1 MLHHK
6 KLCRRGAGLV
16 LAAALAL
23 TGCTAGLGSEPT
35 VETDP
40 AATPEAAPVL
50 VPENQED
57 VAFTWMGDM
66 TEEED
71 GLSEDAA
78 SAVLEPTGPQM
89 DKQTA
94 ANNAASLLAS
104 AGYSPE
110 ELGDPD
116 AQLVL
121 GLFTLQDFAAMSEPT
136 PCGSYDQLWP
146 DADAIYVAAYIVD
159 SGPYSAECMFDAIT
173 GKAYEIS
180 CNLFTG
186 WSDDPFYSALDPFPD
201 DLASQQAYLSE
212 ETLAQVEPHYQAAVT
227 AAKAVDPAAF
237 VEQLMPQLG
246 WQVETLETSVYS
258 SWPDTFA
265 EYWRQSM
272 GRRQEWQWIVRL
284 DITTGDGSRWVAWYN
299 TIKDCLLELF
309 CLGQEGSL
317 PENYVLDRYCMWSLL
332 KEGAPVLES
341 PYYDYLL
348 QGADGLWYDV
358 TFLSDKGLEKF
369 LQDRDFHAADYLDT
383 MSWLAPGEDGYS
395 YRLLSDGFP
404 LASGE
409 TTEAAG

>member
-1 MLHHK
+1 MLHCK
-6 KLCRRGAGLV
+6 TFCRRGAGLV

-57 VAFTWMGDM
+57 VAYTWMGDM
-66 TEEED
+66 TKED

-121 GLFTLQDFAAMSEPT
+121 GLFTLQDYVAMMEPT
-136 PCGSYDQLWP
+136 PYGSYDQLWT
-146 DADAIYVAAYIVD
+146 DADALYVATYTVD
-159 SGPYSAECMFDAIT
+159 GGPYSVGCLFDAIT
-173 GKAYEIS
+173 GKAYLITCS
-180 CNLFTG
+180 LFTG
-186 WSDDPFYSALDPFPD
+186 LSDNPFYPHDTQLEEIAAQKPTL
-201 DLASQQAYLSE
+201 SQ
-212 ETLAQVEPHYQAAVT
+212 ETLDLVEPTYEAAV
-227 AAKAVDPAAF
+227 AAANAIDPAAF

-246 WQVETLETSVYS
+246 WQVETMDSCTGSP
-258 SWPDTFA
+258 WPDTFA
-265 EYWRQSM
+265 EYWTQSM
-272 GRRQEWQWIVRL
+272 GSRLNWQWL
-284 DITTGDGSRWVAWYN
+284 DDLLFTTQDGSRWTACYD
-299 TIKDCLLELF
+299 TSYDRLLTLV
-309 CLGQEGSL
+309 CLGQEGCV
-317 PENYVLDRYCMWSLL
+317 PEGYVKERNYGRYQLT
-332 KEGAPVLES
+332 EGAPVPGDVS
-341 PYYDYLL
+341 GNYLL
-348 QGADGLWYDV
+348 QGSDGVWYPV
-358 TFLSDKGLEKF
+358 SFIINSEEYQTFWQNPE
-369 LQDRDFHAADYLDT
+369 FHAADYLDT
-383 MSWLAPGEDGYS
+383 MSWLAPGEDGY
-395 YRLLSDGFP
+395 YYQLLSDGFP

-409 TTEAAG
+409 TTEASG

>member
-6 KLCRRGAGLV
+6 EFCLRGAGLV

-121 GLFTLQDFAAMSEPT
+121 GLFSLQDFAAMSEPT

-146 DADAIYVAAYIVD
+146 DADAIYAAAYIVD

-186 WSDDPFYSALDPFPD
+186 WSGDPFYSALDPFPD

-272 GRRQEWQWIVRL
+272 GWRQEWQWIVRL

-309 CLGQEGSL
+309 CLGQEASL
-317 PENYVLDRYCMWSLL
+317 PECYVRDRYCMWSLL
-332 KEGAPVLES
+332 QEGAPVPES

-404 LASGE
+404 LASGD

>member
-1 MLHHK
+1 MLHCK
-6 KLCRRGAGLV
+6 TFCRRGALLV
-16 LAAALAL
+16 LTAAFAL

-57 VAFTWMGDM
+57 VSYVWIGDM
-66 TEEED
+66 TEED
-71 GLSEDAA
+71 GLSERA
-78 SAVLEPTGPQM
+78 SSSILEPTDPQM

-121 GLFTLQDFAAMSEPT
+121 GLFSRQDYTAMTDPL
-136 PCGSYDQLWP
+136 PYGSYDQLWP
-146 DADAIYVAAYIVD
+146 DADALYVATYIVD
-159 SGPYSAECMFDAIT
+159 GGPYTVGCLFDAIT
-173 GKAYEIS
+173 GKAYQIICS
-180 CNLFTG
+180 QFAGLSNN
-186 WSDDPFYSALDPFPD
+186 PFYPHDTQLEDIAAQKSTLSQEMM
-201 DLASQQAYLSE
+201 DL
-212 ETLAQVEPHYQAAVT
+212 VEPTYEAAV
-227 AAKAVDPAAF
+227 AAANAIDPVAVM
-237 VEQLMPQLG
+237 EQLMPQLG
-246 WQVETLETSVYS
+246 WQVETVDSCTGSP
-258 SWPDTFA
+258 WPDTFA
-265 EYWRQSM
+265 EYWKQSM
-272 GRRQEWQWIVRL
+272 GGRLNWQWITRL
-284 DITTGDGSRWVAWYN
+284 DITTGDGSRWAAWYD
-299 TIKDCLLELF
+299 TAKDCLLELV
-309 CLGQEGSL
+309 CLGQDCTIPEG
-317 PENYVLDRYCMWSLL
+317 YVHDRYCMWYLL
-332 KEGAPVLES
+332 TDGAPVPDS
-341 PYYDYLL
+341 PYHDYLL

-395 YRLLSDGFP
+395 YRLLGDGFP
-404 LASGE
+404 FEKNG

>member
-1 MLHHK
+1 MLHCK
-6 KLCRRGAGLV
+6 IFCRRGAGLV

-23 TGCTAGLGSEPT
+23 SGCTAGLGSEPT
-35 VETDP
+35 VENDP

-66 TEEED
+66 TKED
-71 GLSEDAA
+71 GVSEDTA

-121 GLFTLQDFAAMSEPT
+121 GLFTLQDYVAMMEPT
-136 PCGSYDQLWP
+136 PCGSLDQLWP
-146 DADAIYVAAYIVD
+146 DVDALYMATYVVD
-159 SGPYSAECMFDAIT
+159 GGPYSVGCMFDAIT
-173 GKAYEIS
+173 GKAYLIT
-180 CNLFTG
+180 CNLLTG
-186 WSDDPFYSALDPFPD
+186 WSDDPFYSALDPLPD
-201 DLASQQAYLSE
+201 DLASQQAWLSE

-272 GRRQEWQWIVRL
+272 GWRQQWQWIVRL

-299 TIKDCLLELF
+299 TVKDCLLELF
-309 CLGQEGSL
+309 CLGQEGPI
-317 PENYVLDRYCMWSLL
+317 PEGYVRDRYITWYLL
-332 KEGAPVLES
+332 QEGTPVPDIS
-341 PYYDYLL
+341 YDKYLL
-348 QGADGLWYDV
+348 QGSDGLWYAV
-358 TFLSDKGLEKF
+358 TFLNGDDYDAF
-369 LQDRDFHAADYLDT
+369 LQDTDFHAADYLDT

-395 YRLLSDGFP
+395 YQLLSDGFP
-404 LASGE
+404 FEKDG

>member
-1 MLHHK
+1 MLHCK
-6 KLCRRGAGLV
+6 TFCRRGALLV
-16 LAAALAL
+16 LTAAFAL

-66 TEEED
+66 TKED
-71 GLSEDAA
+71 GVSEDTA

-110 ELGDPD
+110 DLGDPD

-121 GLFTLQDFAAMSEPT
+121 GLFTLQDYAAWMEPT
-136 PCGSYDQLWP
+136 PCGSLDQLWP
-146 DADAIYVAAYIVD
+146 DVDALYMATYFVD
-159 SGPYSAECMFDAIT
+159 GGPYRVGCLFDAIT
-173 GKAYEIS
+173 GKAYQIS
-180 CNLFTG
+180 CSLYTG
-186 WSDDPFYSALDPFPD
+186 WSNDPIYSALDPLPD
-201 DLASQQAYLSE
+201 ELLSQQAWLSE

-227 AAKAVDPAAF
+227 AANAIDPVAVM
-237 VEQLMPQLG
+237 ELLMPQLG
-246 WQVETLETSVYS
+246 WQMETVDSCTGSP
-258 SWPDTFA
+258 WPDTFA
-265 EYWRQSM
+265 EYWKQSM
-272 GRRQEWQWIVRL
+272 GDRQNWQWMANLRF
-284 DITTGDGSRWVAWYN
+284 TTQDGSHWSACYDTAYDR
-299 TIKDCLLELF
+299 LLELV
-309 CLGQEGSL
+309 CLGREGSV
-317 PENYVLDRYCMWSLL
+317 PEGLVRDRYLSWYLL
-332 KEGAPVLES
+332 KEVVPVPDLS
-341 PYYDYLL
+341 FDNYLL
-348 QGADGLWYDV
+348 QGSDGLWYAV
-358 TFLSDKGLEKF
+358 TFLNGDDYDAF
-369 LQDRDFHAADYLDT
+369 LQDTDFHAADYLDT

-404 LASGE
+404 LASGN

>member
-1 MLHHK
+1 MLHCK
-6 KLCRRGAGLV
+6 TFCRRGALLV
-16 LAAALAL
+16 LTAAFAL

-57 VAFTWMGDM
+57 VAYTWMGDM
-66 TEEED
+66 TKED

-89 DKQTA
+89 DRQTA

-121 GLFTLQDFAAMSEPT
+121 GLFSLQDFAAMSEPT

-146 DADAIYVAAYIVD
+146 DVDALYVATYTVD
-159 SGPYSAECMFDAIT
+159 GGPYSVGCLFDAIT
-173 GKAYEIS
+173 GKAYLITCS
-180 CNLFTG
+180 LFTG
-186 WSDDPFYSALDPFPD
+186 LSDNPFYPHDTQLEEIAAQKPTL
-201 DLASQQAYLSE
+201 SQ
-212 ETLAQVEPHYQAAVT
+212 ETLDLVEPTYEAAVT
-227 AAKAVDPAAF
+227 AANVIDPAAF

-246 WQVETLETSVYS
+246 WQVETMDSCTGSP
-258 SWPDTFA
+258 WPDTFS

-272 GRRQEWQWIVRL
+272 GARQNWQWL
-284 DITTGDGSRWVAWYN
+284 DDLRFTTQDGSRWVAYYD
-299 TIKDCLLELF
+299 TACDRLLTLI
-309 CLGQEGSL
+309 CLGQEASI
-317 PENYVLDRYCMWSLL
+317 PEGLVRDRYLTWYLL
-332 KEGAPVLES
+332 QEGTPVPDLS
-341 PYYDYLL
+341 FDNYLL
-348 QGADGLWYDV
+348 QGSDGLWYAV
-358 TFLSDKGLEKF
+358 TFLNGDDYDAF
-369 LQDRDFHAADYLDT
+369 LQDTEFHAADYLDT
-383 MSWLAPGEDGYS
+383 MSWLAPGEEYYS
-395 YRLLSDGFP
+395 YIPLSDGFP
-404 LASGE
+404 LVSGE

>member
-1 MLHHK
+1 MS
-6 KLCRRGAGLV
+6 
-16 LAAALAL
+16 AL
-23 TGCTAGLGSEPT
+23 
-35 VETDP
+35 
-40 AATPEAAPVL
+40 
-50 VPENQED
+50 
-57 VAFTWMGDM
+57 
-66 TEEED
+66 
-71 GLSEDAA
+71 
-78 SAVLEPTGPQM
+78 LEPTGPQM

-121 GLFTLQDFAAMSEPT
+121 GLFTLQDYVAMMEPT
-136 PCGSYDQLWP
+136 PCGSLDQLWP
-146 DADAIYVAAYIVD
+146 DVDALYMATYVVD
-159 SGPYSAECMFDAIT
+159 GGPYSVGCMFDAIT
-173 GKAYEIS
+173 GKAYLIT
-180 CNLFTG
+180 CNLLTG
-186 WSDDPFYSALDPFPD
+186 WSDDPFYSALDPLPD

-272 GRRQEWQWIVRL
+272 GWRQQWQWIVRL

-299 TIKDCLLELF
+299 TVKDCLLELF
-309 CLGQEGSL
+309 CLGQEGPI
-317 PENYVLDRYCMWSLL
+317 PEGYVRDRYITWYLL
-332 KEGAPVLES
+332 QEGTPVPDIS
-341 PYYDYLL
+341 YDKYLL
-348 QGADGLWYDV
+348 QGSDGLWYAV
-358 TFLSDKGLEKF
+358 TFLNGDDYDAF
-369 LQDRDFHAADYLDT
+369 LQDTDFHAADYLDT

>member
-1 MLHHK
+1 MLHCK
-6 KLCRRGAGLV
+6 TFCRRGALLV
-16 LAAALAL
+16 LTAAFAL

-66 TEEED
+66 TKED
-71 GLSEDAA
+71 GVSEDTA

-110 ELGDPD
+110 ELGDSD

-121 GLFTLQDFAAMSEPT
+121 GLFSRQDYTAMTVPL
-136 PCGSYDQLWP
+136 PYGSYDQLWP
-146 DADAIYVAAYIVD
+146 DVDALYVATYIVD
-159 SGPYSAECMFDAIT
+159 GGPYSVGCLFDAIT
-173 GKAYEIS
+173 GKAYQIS
-180 CNLFTG
+180 CSLFTG
-186 WSDDPFYSALDPFPD
+186 WSNDPIYSALDPLPD
-201 DLASQQAYLSE
+201 ELLSQQAWLSE

-227 AAKAVDPAAF
+227 AAKAIDPVA
-237 VEQLMPQLG
+237 VMELLMPQLG
-246 WQVETLETSVYS
+246 WQVETVEASVYS

-265 EYWRQSM
+265 EYWQQSM
-272 GRRQEWQWIVRL
+272 GRRQQWQWITRL
-284 DITTGDGSRWVAWYN
+284 DITTGDGSRWAAWYD
-299 TIKDCLLELF
+299 TAKDCLLELV
-309 CLGQEGSL
+309 CLGQDCTIPEG
-317 PENYVLDRYCMWSLL
+317 YVLDRYCMWYLL
-332 KEGAPVLES
+332 TDGAAVPDS
-341 PYYDYLL
+341 PYHDYLL

-395 YRLLSDGFP
+395 YRLLGDGFP
-404 LASGE
+404 FEKDG

>member
-6 KLCRRGAGLV
+6 ELCRRGAGLV

-23 TGCTAGLGSEPT
+23 SGCTAGLGSEPT

-57 VAFTWMGDM
+57 VTYTWMGDM
-66 TEEED
+66 TKED
-71 GLSEDAA
+71 GLSEGAM
-78 SAVLEPTGPQM
+78 SALLEPTGPQM

-121 GLFTLQDFAAMSEPT
+121 GLFTLQDYVAMMEPT
-136 PCGSYDQLWP
+136 PCGSLDQLWP
-146 DADAIYVAAYIVD
+146 DVDALYMATYVVD
-159 SGPYSAECMFDAIT
+159 GGPYSVGCMFDAIT
-173 GKAYEIS
+173 GKAYLIT
-180 CNLFTG
+180 CNLLTG
-186 WSDDPFYSALDPFPD
+186 WSDDPFYSALDPLPD

-246 WQVETLETSVYS
+246 WQVETMDSCTSS
-258 SWPDTFA
+258 PWPDTFA
-265 EYWRQSM
+265 EYWKQSM
-272 GRRQEWQWIVRL
+272 GGRLNWQWL
-284 DITTGDGSRWVAWYN
+284 DDLRFTTQDGSRWVACYD
-299 TIKDCLLELF
+299 TAYDRLLTLV
-309 CLGQEGSL
+309 CLGQEGSV
-317 PENYVLDRYCMWSLL
+317 PEGYVMERNYGRYQLT
-332 KEGAPVLES
+332 EGAPVPGNS
-341 PYYDYLL
+341 SSSYLL
-348 QGADGLWYDV
+348 QGSDGVWYPV
-358 TFLSDKGLEKF
+358 TFLNWDDYDAF
-369 LQDRDFHAADYLDT
+369 LQDTDFHAANYLDT
-383 MSWLAPGEDGYS
+383 MGWLASGEEYYS
-395 YRLLSDGFP
+395 YIPLSDGFP

>member
-6 KLCRRGAGLV
+6 ELCRRGAGLV

-23 TGCTAGLGSEPT
+23 SGCTAGLGSEPT

-57 VAFTWMGDM
+57 VAYTWMGDM
-66 TEEED
+66 TKED

-78 SAVLEPTGPQM
+78 NAVLEPTGPQM

-104 AGYSPE
+104 AGYPPE

-121 GLFTLQDFAAMSEPT
+121 GLFSLQDYVAMMEPT
-136 PCGSYDQLWP
+136 PCGSLDQLWP
-146 DADAIYVAAYIVD
+146 DVDALYMATYVVD
-159 SGPYSAECMFDAIT
+159 GGPYSVGCMFDAIT
-173 GKAYEIS
+173 GKAYLIT
-180 CNLFTG
+180 CNLLTG
-186 WSDDPFYSALDPFPD
+186 WSDDPFYSALDPLPD

-246 WQVETLETSVYS
+246 WQVETMDSCTSS
-258 SWPDTFA
+258 PWPDTFA
-265 EYWRQSM
+265 QYWKQSM
-272 GRRQEWQWIVRL
+272 GGRQNWQWMANLRF
-284 DITTGDGSRWVAWYN
+284 TTQDGSHWSACYDTACDR
-299 TIKDCLLELF
+299 LLELV
-309 CLGQEGSL
+309 CLGQEASI
-317 PENYVLDRYCMWSLL
+317 PEGLVRDRYLTWYLL
-332 KEGAPVLES
+332 QEGTPVPDLS
-341 PYYDYLL
+341 FDNYLL
-348 QGADGLWYDV
+348 QGSDGLWYAV
-358 TFLSDKGLEKF
+358 TFLNGDDYDTF
-369 LQDRDFHAADYLDT
+369 LQDTDFHAADYLDT

>member
-1 MLHHK
+1 MLHCK
-6 KLCRRGAGLV
+6 TFCRRGALLV
-16 LAAALAL
+16 LTAAFAL

-66 TEEED
+66 AEE
-71 GLSEDAA
+71 GGISEDAA

-121 GLFTLQDFAAMSEPT
+121 GLFSLQDFAAMSEPT

-146 DADAIYVAAYIVD
+146 DADAIYAAAYIVD

-173 GKAYEIS
+173 GKAYSIS
-180 CNLFTG
+180 CSLFTG
-186 WSDDPFYSALDPFPD
+186 WSDDPFYSGLDPLPD
-201 DLASQQAYLSE
+201 DLAFQRAYLSE

-237 VEQLMPQLG
+237 VEQIMPQLG
-246 WQVETLETSVYS
+246 WQVETMETSVYS

-284 DITTGDGSRWVAWYN
+284 DITTGDGSRWIAWYN

-317 PENYVLDRYCMWSLL
+317 PEGYVLDRHCMWSLL
-332 KEGAPVLES
+332 QEGAPVPES

-404 LASGE
+404 LASGN

>member
-1 MLHHK
+1 MLHHN
-6 KLCRRGAGLV
+6 KLCRRGALLV
-16 LAAALAL
+16 LSAALAL
-23 TGCTAGLGSEPT
+23 SGCTAGLGSEPT

-57 VAFTWMGDM
+57 VAYTWMGDM
-66 TEEED
+66 TEED

-89 DKQTA
+89 DRQTA

-121 GLFTLQDFAAMSEPT
+121 GLFSLQDFAAMSEPT

-146 DADAIYVAAYIVD
+146 DADAIYAAAYIVD

-173 GKAYEIS
+173 GKAYSIS
-180 CNLFTG
+180 CSLFTG
-186 WSDDPFYSALDPFPD
+186 WSDDPFYSGLDPLPD
-201 DLASQQAYLSE
+201 DLAFQRAYLSE

-237 VEQLMPQLG
+237 VEQIMPQLG
-246 WQVETLETSVYS
+246 WQVETMETSVYS

-284 DITTGDGSRWVAWYN
+284 DITTGDGSRWIAWYN

-317 PENYVLDRYCMWSLL
+317 PEGYVLDRYCMWSLL
-332 KEGAPVLES
+332 QEGAPVPES

-369 LQDRDFHAADYLDT
+369 LQDRDFHAADYLNT

>member
-6 KLCRRGAGLV
+6 ELCRRGAGLV

-23 TGCTAGLGSEPT
+23 SGCTAGLGSEPT

-57 VAFTWMGDM
+57 VAYTWMGDM
-66 TEEED
+66 TKED

-78 SAVLEPTGPQM
+78 NAVLEPTGPQM

-104 AGYSPE
+104 AGYPPE

-121 GLFTLQDFAAMSEPT
+121 GLFSLQDYVAMMEPT
-136 PCGSYDQLWP
+136 PCGSLDQLWP
-146 DADAIYVAAYIVD
+146 DVDALYMATYVVD
-159 SGPYSAECMFDAIT
+159 GGPYSVGCMFDAIT
-173 GKAYEIS
+173 GKAYLITCS
-180 CNLFTG
+180 LFTG
-186 WSDDPFYSALDPFPD
+186 LSNNPFYPHDTQLEDIAAQMTNL
-201 DLASQQAYLSE
+201 SQ
-212 ETLAQVEPHYQAAVT
+212 ETLDLVEPTYEAAVT
-227 AAKAVDPAAF
+227 AANAIDPAAF

-246 WQVETLETSVYS
+246 WQVETMDSCTSS
-258 SWPDTFA
+258 PWPDTFA
-265 EYWRQSM
+265 QYWKQSM
-272 GRRQEWQWIVRL
+272 GGRQNWQWMANLRF
-284 DITTGDGSRWVAWYN
+284 TTQDGSRWVACYD
-299 TIKDCLLELF
+299 TAYDRLLELV
-309 CLGQEGSL
+309 CLGQEASI
-317 PENYVLDRYCMWSLL
+317 PEGLVRDRYLTWYLL
-332 KEGAPVLES
+332 QEGTPVPDLS
-341 PYYDYLL
+341 FDNYLL
-348 QGADGLWYDV
+348 QGSDGLWYAV
-358 TFLSDKGLEKF
+358 TFLNGDDYDAF
-369 LQDRDFHAADYLDT
+369 LQGTDFHAADYLDT

>member
-6 KLCRRGAGLV
+6 ELCRRGAGLV

-35 VETDP
+35 VEADP

-57 VAFTWMGDM
+57 VAYTWMGDM
-66 TEEED
+66 TKED

-78 SAVLEPTGPQM
+78 SALLEPTGPQM
-89 DKQTA
+89 DRQTA

-110 ELGDPD
+110 DLGDPD

-121 GLFTLQDFAAMSEPT
+121 GLFSRQDYTAMTLPL
-136 PCGSYDQLWP
+136 PYGSYDQLWP
-146 DADAIYVAAYIVD
+146 DVDALYVATYIVD
-159 SGPYSAECMFDAIT
+159 GGPYTVGCLFDAIT
-173 GKAYEIS
+173 GKAYLITCS
-180 CNLFTG
+180 LFTG

-201 DLASQQAYLSE
+201 DLAFQRAYLSE
-212 ETLAQVEPHYQAAVT
+212 ETLAKVEPHYQAAVT

-246 WQVETLETSVYS
+246 WQVETMETSVYS

-272 GRRQEWQWIVRL
+272 GRRQQWQWIVRL
-284 DITTGDGSRWVAWYN
+284 DITTGDGSHWVAWYD

-317 PENYVLDRYCMWSLL
+317 PEDYVRDRYCVWSLL
-332 KEGAPVLES
+332 REGAPVPES

-369 LQDRDFHAADYLDT
+369 LQDRDFHAADYLNT

>member
-1 MLHHK
+1 MLHCK
-6 KLCRRGAGLV
+6 TFCRRGALLV
-16 LAAALAL
+16 LTAAFAL

-35 VETDP
+35 VENDP

-66 TEEED
+66 TKED
-71 GLSEDAA
+71 GVSEDTA

-121 GLFTLQDFAAMSEPT
+121 GLFSRQYYAGTMEPF
-136 PCGSYDQLWP
+136 SLDQLWP
-146 DADAIYVAAYIVD
+146 DVDALYMATYVVD
-159 SGPYSAECMFDAIT
+159 GGPYSVGCMFDAIT
-173 GKAYEIS
+173 GKAYLIT

-186 WSDDPFYSALDPFPD
+186 LSNNPFYPHDAQLEDIAAQKPN
-201 DLASQQAYLSE
+201 LSQ
-212 ETLAQVEPHYQAAVT
+212 ETLDLVEPTYEAAV
-227 AAKAVDPAAF
+227 AAANAIDPAAF

-246 WQVETLETSVYS
+246 WQVETMDSCTGSP
-258 SWPDTFA
+258 WPDTFA
-265 EYWRQSM
+265 QYWKQSM
-272 GRRQEWQWIVRL
+272 SNRQNWQWL
-284 DITTGDGSRWVAWYN
+284 DDLRFTTQDGSHWSAWYD
-299 TIKDCLLELF
+299 TACDRLLELV
-309 CLGQEGSL
+309 CLGREGSVPEGLVRDRYLTWYLLQEGT
-317 PENYVLDRYCMWSLL
+317 
-332 KEGAPVLES
+332 PVPDLS
-341 PYYDYLL
+341 FDNYLL
-348 QGADGLWYDV
+348 QGSDGLWYAV
-358 TFLSDKGLEKF
+358 TFLNGDDYDAF
-369 LQDRDFHAADYLDT
+369 LQDTDFHAADYLDT

-395 YRLLSDGFP
+395 YQLLSDGFP
-404 LASGE
+404 FEKDG

>member
-6 KLCRRGAGLV
+6 ELCRRGAGLV

-66 TEEED
+66 TKED
-71 GLSEDAA
+71 GLSEGAM
-78 SAVLEPTGPQM
+78 SALLEPTGPQM

-121 GLFTLQDFAAMSEPT
+121 GLFTLQDYVAMMEPT
-136 PCGSYDQLWP
+136 PCGSLDQLWP
-146 DADAIYVAAYIVD
+146 DVDALYMATYVVD
-159 SGPYSAECMFDAIT
+159 GGPYSVGCMFDAIT
-173 GKAYEIS
+173 GKAYLITCS
-180 CNLFTG
+180 LFTG
-186 WSDDPFYSALDPFPD
+186 LSNNPFYPHDTQLEDIAAQMTNL
-201 DLASQQAYLSE
+201 SQ
-212 ETLAQVEPHYQAAVT
+212 ETLDLVEPTYEAAVT
-227 AAKAVDPAAF
+227 AANAIDPAAF
-237 VEQLMPQLG
+237 VEQRMPQLG
-246 WQVETLETSVYS
+246 WQVETMDSCTSS
-258 SWPDTFA
+258 PWPDTFA
-265 EYWRQSM
+265 EYWKQSM
-272 GRRQEWQWIVRL
+272 GGRQNWQWMANLRF
-284 DITTGDGSRWVAWYN
+284 TTQDGSRWSACYD
-299 TIKDCLLELF
+299 TACDRLLELV
-309 CLGQEGSL
+309 CLGQEASI
-317 PENYVLDRYCMWSLL
+317 PEGLVRDRYLTWYLL
-332 KEGAPVLES
+332 QEGTPVPDLS
-341 PYYDYLL
+341 FDNYLL
-348 QGADGLWYDV
+348 QGSDGLWYAV
-358 TFLSDKGLEKF
+358 TFLNGDDYDTF
-369 LQDRDFHAADYLDT
+369 LQDTDFHAADYLDT

>member
-1 MLHHK
+1 MLHCK
-6 KLCRRGAGLV
+6 TFCRRGALLV
-16 LAAALAL
+16 LTAAFAL

-66 TEEED
+66 TKED
-71 GLSEDAA
+71 GISEDTA

-121 GLFTLQDFAAMSEPT
+121 GLLSRQDFAAMTSPL
-136 PCGSYDQLWP
+136 PYGSYDQLWP
-146 DADAIYVAAYIVD
+146 DADALYVATYIVAD
-159 SGPYSAECMFDAIT
+159 GPYSVGCMFDAIT
-173 GKAYEIS
+173 GKAYLIS
-180 CNLFTG
+180 CSLFTG
-186 WSDDPFYSALDPFPD
+186 WSNDPIYSALDPLPD
-201 DLASQQAYLSE
+201 ELLSQQAWLSE

-227 AAKAVDPAAF
+227 AAKAIDPVA
-237 VEQLMPQLG
+237 VMELLMPQLG
-246 WQVETLETSVYS
+246 WQVETVDSCTGSP
-258 SWPDTFA
+258 WPDTFA
-265 EYWRQSM
+265 EYWQQSM
-272 GRRQEWQWIVRL
+272 GRRQQWQWITRL
-284 DITTGDGSRWVAWYN
+284 DITTGDGSRWAAWYD
-299 TIKDCLLELF
+299 TAKDCLLELV
-309 CLGQEGSL
+309 CLGQDCTIPEG
-317 PENYVLDRYCMWSLL
+317 YVHDRYCMWYLL
-332 KEGAPVLES
+332 TDGAAVPDS
-341 PYYDYLL
+341 PYHDYLL

-383 MSWLAPGEDGYS
+383 MSWLAPGEEYYS
-395 YRLLSDGFP
+395 YIPLSDGFP
-404 LASGE
+404 LVSGN

>member
-6 KLCRRGAGLV
+6 ELCRRGAGLV

-35 VETDP
+35 VEADP
-40 AATPEAAPVL
+40 AATPETAPVL

-57 VAFTWMGDM
+57 VDFTWMGDM
-66 TEEED
+66 TEED
-71 GLSEDAA
+71 GLSEGAM
-78 SAVLEPTGPQM
+78 SALLEPTGPQM

-121 GLFTLQDFAAMSEPT
+121 GLFTLQDYAAMSEPT
-136 PCGSYDQLWP
+136 PCGSLDQLWP
-146 DADAIYVAAYIVD
+146 DADTIYVATYIVD
-159 SGPYSAECMFDAIT
+159 SGPYSAECTFDAIT
-173 GKAYEIS
+173 GKAYHII

-186 WSDDPFYSALDPFPD
+186 WSDDPFYSGLDPFPD

-272 GRRQEWQWIVRL
+272 GRRQDWQWIVRL

-299 TIKDCLLELF
+299 TVKDCLLELF

-317 PENYVLDRYCMWSLL
+317 PEGYVRDRYCMWSLL
-332 KEGAPVLES
+332 REGAPVPES